1 MAGILGD
8 TRTRADGVASE
19 YTATISPVLVNQLR
33 LGWTGRRLERV
44 AMRSGAGLES
54 VLPTYEVVGFQQLG
68 PAAGANAE
76 MGTAVLQV
84 AESMA
89 GGLPID
95 FWTIDLRSALIALG
109 EVSGDEVR
117 HWSCLLPV
125 LAALAE
131 RVGRA
136 VRPHCCQVA
145 VP

>member
-1 MAGILGD
+1 MAWGVSAAAMLWGG
-8 TRTRADGVASE
+8 ADWARPVCAAPVSPWGTSKGCVGAEPRRPGVA
-19 YTATISPVLVNQLR
+19 
-33 LGWTGRRLERV
+33 
-44 AMRSGAGLES
+44 
-54 VLPTYEVVGFQQLG
+54 
-68 PAAGANAE
+68 
-76 MGTAVLQV
+76 AVLQV